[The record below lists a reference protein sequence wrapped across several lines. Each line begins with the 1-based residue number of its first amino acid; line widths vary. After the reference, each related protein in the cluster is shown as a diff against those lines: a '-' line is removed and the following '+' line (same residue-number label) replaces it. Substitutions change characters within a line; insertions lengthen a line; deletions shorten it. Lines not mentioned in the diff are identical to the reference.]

1 MILYIV
7 LFLFIVMLL
16 VLFNFNFSSNK
27 KIEFFSG
34 KEIETVKR
42 PFVNMYD
49 NNGQKLNIILISK
62 PFSVDEELKY
72 VEDNKKDF
80 IFIGITSYLEFPNI
94 PSNPFEDFTENY
106 KKYKY
111 LEMCEGWIHGFR
123 NPENYFPKGIPTYF
137 ASESDWTDCNVCKP
151 DKTIKKKYDFIYVC
165 LKVDEKKEKCDD
177 WATYNKNWSLAKKCL
192 DIFCNKYKLKGLLI
206 GRKGCKL
213 PPGCKYMETTNMLNY
228 DDLKKKYNQSRFIF
242 IPNEKDASPRVLTE
256 ALATNIP
263 CLVNKNIL
271 GGWKYVNEET
281 GEFFTNEKDIE
292 KPLDILLDKI
302 KNKKYS
308 PRDYFIK
315 NYSVKN
321 SGKRLKDFLYKHWG
335 NRINI
340 PEKDVLY
347 ISPEFDKTNFE
358 TCKSSGN

>member
-1 MILYIV
+1 
-7 LFLFIVMLL
+7 
-16 VLFNFNFSSNK
+16 
-27 KIEFFSG
+27 
-34 KEIETVKR
+34 
-42 PFVNMYD
+42 
-49 NNGQKLNIILISK
+49 
-62 PFSVDEELKY
+62 
-72 VEDNKKDF
+72 
-80 IFIGITSYLEFPNI
+80 
-94 PSNPFEDFTENY
+94 
-106 KKYKY
+106 
-111 LEMCEGWIHGFR
+111 
-123 NPENYFPKGIPTYF
+123 
-137 ASESDWTDCNVCKP
+137 
-151 DKTIKKKYDFIYVC
+151 
-165 LKVDEKKEKCDD
+165 
-177 WATYNKNWSLAKKCL
+177 
-192 DIFCNKYKLKGLLI
+192 
-206 GRKGCKL
+206 
-213 PPGCKYMETTNMLNY
+213 MLNY